1 MLFSYDPRLGAAV
14 QTAPQSIS
22 EVLQVQQ
29 TIDAMCVAGDGL
41 KWFNLLYLTVTQAVE
56 NRVAAGGFNDPLWLA
71 ELDVQF
77 AALYFSALHAALTGA
92 PCPGSWSAMFSR
104 RDQAE
109 IARIQFALA
118 GMNAHINHDPSFAI
132 VATCKDRNTV
142 PEHGTAQYKD
152 YTALNTTLDGLI
164 DAAKKTLH
172 VRLLGDP
179 LPLVSP
185 LEDLVAAWNLADFR
199 EGAWQNAEIIW
210 RDSAL
215 AVDILEGTIETVT
228 AAAGEALL
236 VPVP

>member
-1 MLFSYDPRLGAAV
+1 MLFSYDPPLAAAV
-14 QTAPQSIS
+14 QTAPQSIP
-22 EVLQVQQ
+22 EALQVLQ
-29 TIDAMCVAGDGL
+29 TIDAMCVPGDGL

-92 PCPGSWSAMFSR
+92 PCPGSWNAVFSR

-118 GMNAHINHDPSFAI
+118 GMNAHINHDLPFAI

-142 PEHGTAQYKD
+142 PQHGTPQYKD
-152 YTALNTTLDGLI
+152 YTAINTTLDGLI
-164 DAAKKTLH
+164 DASKKTLN

-179 LPLVSP
+179 LPVVSH
-185 LEDLVAAWNLADFR
+185 LEDLTAAWNLADFR
-199 EGAWQNAEIIW
+199 EGAWQNAETIW
-210 RDSAL
+210 RDSTL

-228 AAAGEALL
+228 AAASEALL